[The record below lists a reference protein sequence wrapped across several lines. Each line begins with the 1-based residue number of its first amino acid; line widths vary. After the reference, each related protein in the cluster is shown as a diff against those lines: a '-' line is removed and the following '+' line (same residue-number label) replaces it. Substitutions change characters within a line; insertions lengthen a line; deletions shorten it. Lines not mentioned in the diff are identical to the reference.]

1 MTQTRGSLLPDPQPL
16 ARHDRRRSQ
25 RVMIRIPVNLHI
37 PGQAAIP
44 AFTVAV
50 NDHGAMVLHP
60 KALALDTRLIL
71 ENTVS
76 GERQPC
82 RVVRHPQVTNEGAL
96 LPLEFDHVA
105 VGFWNIVFPPVDAKI
120 SL

>member
-1 MTQTRGSLLPDPQPL
+1 MTETKASLMPDPQPL

-50 NDHGAMVLHP
+50 NDHGAMVLHS
-60 KALALDTRLIL
+60 KALALDTHVIL
-71 ENTVS
+71 ENSNS
-76 GERQPC
+76 GERQGC

-96 LPLEFDHVA
+96 LPLEFDHIA
-105 VGFWNIVFPPVDAKI
+105 VGFWNIVFPPVDARI
-120 SL
+120 AT